1 MYCGAFQWLY
11 NKQLYI
17 DNLKNEGG
25 KNKSEELKD
34 LLDLSRN
41 LLCEIETAMGVQP
54 KVLNE
59 NTMQARLKFNNH
71 QSDTSS
77 QEVYDIDNQFAKDR
91 FTKYLLNMQIVLNR
105 KQQSKNIKKN
115 KHQKQKMCRRLR
127 KQIKDTNKEQMSLEA
142 RKMVLRTK
150 RKYENQNCAKVLKNA
165 RKQNQKK
172 TGDLKK
178 HLNVS
183 HKV

>member
-1 MYCGAFQWLY
+1 MYCGAFQWLH

-41 LLCEIETAMGVQP
+41 LLCEIETAMGVKP

-59 NTMQARLKFNNH
+59 KAMQARLKFNNH
-71 QSDTSS
+71 QSETSS

-91 FTKYLLNMQIVLNR
+91 FTKYLLNMQIEKSLIWKLTRLDRCLIVLIFKSKIFR
-105 KQQSKNIKKN
+105 KLIRSTMFLITE
-115 KHQKQKMCRRLR
+115 ML
-127 KQIKDTNKEQMSLEA
+127 D
-142 RKMVLRTK
+142 
-150 RKYENQNCAKVLKNA
+150 
-165 RKQNQKK
+165 
-172 TGDLKK
+172 
-178 HLNVS
+178 
-183 HKV
+183 